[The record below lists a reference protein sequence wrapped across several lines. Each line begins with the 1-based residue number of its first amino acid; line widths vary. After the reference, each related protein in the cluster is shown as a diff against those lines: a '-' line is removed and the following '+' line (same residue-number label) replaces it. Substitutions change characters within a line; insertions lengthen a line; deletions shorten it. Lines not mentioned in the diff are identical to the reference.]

1 MAIVHV
7 NALADP
13 EDAKFEVVE
22 GTVVYSIGELV
33 RITLTPAE
41 AVEQAYELLGAA
53 LDILRRQ
60 EASAATPRAPKE
72 RTCRDG
78 ESVP

>member
-13 EDAKFEVVE
+13 EDAKFEVVD
-22 GTVVYSIGELV
+22 GNVVYSIGELV
-33 RITLTPAE
+33 RITLTPVE

-60 EASAATPRAPKE
+60 EE
-72 RTCRDG
+72 REED
-78 ESVP
+78 